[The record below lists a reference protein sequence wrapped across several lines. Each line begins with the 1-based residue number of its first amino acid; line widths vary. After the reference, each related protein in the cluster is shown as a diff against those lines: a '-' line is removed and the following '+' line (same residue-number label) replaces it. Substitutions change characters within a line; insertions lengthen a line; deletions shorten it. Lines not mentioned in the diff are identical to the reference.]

1 MSDNLAERTA
11 SNAVFFLASQIV
23 TGVLSLVTIVML
35 PKFYGATG
43 IGVYHL
49 GASLWAIAALL
60 IGFGTDVVITREV
73 ARDRTRVSELVSA
86 GIFLRVIFHLAGFT
100 AVAIFANLAGY
111 APDTIQVVYIFGIA
125 NLIYQIGHI
134 FNAALFGLEKIKLLA
149 VVGIV
154 TEVFINLGILVVIF
168 SGRSIV
174 AAASIS
180 ILAGFIRTVIL
191 FWLIRKNTELT
202 FSLHYSTLPWLLR
215 EGMSILLN
223 RLLLTIYVQAD
234 VIIISLFVNE
244 TVVGWY
250 SVADVAFGALVIIPN
265 TIGTVLFPTMARLY
279 EHDRERLTVVARRAL
294 NIVLLF
300 SVPVGLGIL
309 TVAHSLL
316 ILIVGNEF
324 VNSSP
329 VLAGFGIVTIFSSI
343 NIFLS
348 QLLIAM
354 NMQSRLSLL
363 IAIAILLTLPI
374 DLILIPWTQN
384 VYGNGAIGG
393 VISYLI
399 TEAFIM
405 IGAFLT
411 LPKGFFTRQNASF
424 ALRVLISGCVMVLVV
439 WPLRDAFFLIPV
451 LIGAGIYLMMAF
463 AMLLISRE
471 EVAFAQGVWQRGWA
485 RLRGLAS
492 AT

>member
-1 MSDNLAERTA
+1 
-11 SNAVFFLASQIV
+11 
-23 TGVLSLVTIVML
+23 
-35 PKFYGATG
+35 
-43 IGVYHL
+43 
-49 GASLWAIAALL
+49 
-60 IGFGTDVVITREV
+60 
-73 ARDRTRVSELVSA
+73 
-86 GIFLRVIFHLAGFT
+86 
-100 AVAIFANLAGY
+100 
-111 APDTIQVVYIFGIA
+111 
-125 NLIYQIGHI
+125 
-134 FNAALFGLEKIKLLA
+134 
-149 VVGIV
+149 
-154 TEVFINLGILVVIF
+154 
-168 SGRSIV
+168 
-174 AAASIS
+174 
-180 ILAGFIRTVIL
+180 
-191 FWLIRKNTELT
+191 
-202 FSLHYSTLPWLLR
+202 
-215 EGMSILLN
+215 MSILLN

-471 EVAFAQGVWQRGWA
+471 DVAFAQGVWQRGWA